1 MLTEIRLKNS
11 HLFPEIVQR
20 LEAGEVIVVP
30 TDTTYAFIAH
40 AFIPRAIERIM
51 TLKRWP
57 TPQPLGVF
65 TCKEKARDV
74 VVLNDS
80 ALRMMEHFPYPVTM
94 ILPKKDSL
102 PEIISAGHKDI
113 FIACPDRFIYDLIL
127 AVPFP
132 IACASAGYG
141 DMQATSAK
149 AALQLFND
157 EVALI
162 IDGGKGKYSRSG
174 TLVDFTLERPTILK
188 YGPVSVDDLRP
199 ILPTVEL
206 PSHLRK

>member
-1 MLTEIRLKNS
+1 MLTEVRSKNGVS
-11 HLFPEIVQR
+11 FPELVRR
-20 LEAGEVIVVP
+20 LEAGEVIIVP

-40 AFIPRAIERIM
+40 AFISKAVERIM
-51 TLKRWP
+51 ALKRWK

-65 TCKEKARDV
+65 TCKEKAADL
-74 VVLNDS
+74 VVLNDD

-94 ILPKKDSL
+94 ILPKKDTL
-102 PEIISAGHKDI
+102 PEIVSAGYKNI

-132 IACASAGYG
+132 MACASTGYC
-141 DMQATSAK
+141 DQQATTAK
-149 AALQLFND
+149 AALQLFNN

-174 TLVDFTLERPTILK
+174 TLVDFTLDRPTILK

-199 ILPTVEL
+199 ILPTIEL